1 MYNLEDITD
10 IHFEGSER
18 CNVRCLMC
26 GNNENGKVYNRYLK
40 KRDLSFD
47 AIKFSFDMPFV
58 RQLKSVYFCGNYGE
72 PTLNPELYDILKFF
86 KVNRPGI
93 ATRVITNGG
102 TNNTEWW
109 SRLAEVSNSVRFS
122 IDGLEDTHKLYRQG
136 ANFNK
141 IINHAKAYIDAGG
154 KAIWDYLVFGHNEHQ
169 IEEARKMANDLGFK
183 EFIVKKTG
191 RFFSNLQ
198 LENKDEHCGIT
209 KPKNK
214 ENLNKA
220 YEKTTLLIEKYG
232 SMENY
237 LNRCDILCKA
247 IKKKEI
253 FISAEGLVFPC
264 CWLGDQL
271 YKWFLPEKSTPIW
284 KLFEKDEIDINK
296 NKIQDIFNSGF
307 FKRISDT
314 WEIKSCDAGR
324 LKTCT
329 LKCGSELDQFE
340 EQFK

>member
-1 MYNLEDITD
+1 
-10 IHFEGSER
+10 
-18 CNVRCLMC
+18 
-26 GNNENGKVYNRYLK
+26 
-40 KRDLSFD
+40 
-47 AIKFSFDMPFV
+47 
-58 RQLKSVYFCGNYGE
+58 
-72 PTLNPELYDILKFF
+72 
-86 KVNRPGI
+86 
-93 ATRVITNGG
+93 
-102 TNNTEWW
+102 
-109 SRLAEVSNSVRFS
+109 VRFS